1 MPWRRER
8 LPTPV
13 FWPGEFH
20 GLCSLWGCK
29 ELDTTE
35 WLSLSQSIL
44 FEFQPF
50 SILVISCFGSCRV
63 PIFTPSDPSYG
74 PHSSWGA
81 DIPEVVKHSSQV
93 NSPYAKNAKSLS
105 LELEKML
112 LILLLSEHKRTKIK
126 LLVPQ
131 IIQCLESTTFTHN
144 SYANFPPQKLPLQ
157 NWAKYDMNGHTHG
170 SHPRPWAM
178 TILHVQMKHTMWSH

>member
-1 MPWRRER
+1 MATLTTFIQHSFGVLATATREENPNNR
-8 LPTPV
+8 VIIGFPV
-13 FWPGEFH
+13 F
-20 GLCSLWGCK
+20 
-29 ELDTTE
+29 
-35 WLSLSQSIL
+35 SQTNL
-44 FEFQPF
+44 FKFQPLN
-50 SILVISCFGSCRV
+50 ILALSCFGLSRATT
-63 PIFTPSDPSYG
+63 FTPSDPSCG
-74 PHSSWGA
+74 PHSPWGA
-81 DIPEVVKHSSQV
+81 DIFEMLKLTSGV